1 MSKVIEFKNYTETS
15 VDMYISGDIV
25 DDSWKGWS
33 WGEDMSVY
41 PSNIKTM
48 LDEAKGKI
56 INLYVNSGG
65 GHISAGLA
73 ICHMLQRH
81 DAKVIGHVDAMACS
95 IASVILMGCTEIK
108 MPKDTYLMIH
118 KPSSYCDGNADDMRK
133 VADSLDVLQKG
144 IMASYERHLK
154 DGVSIESVEALVN
167 AETWLTAEEASQYF
181 NIQVDDPVGAVAC
194 NGNMLEKYKKIPKNL
209 IENKQK
215 EEELK
220 EKQRMID
227 MKNKIDIALAIV

>member
-48 LDEAKGKI
+48 LDEAKGKT

-73 ICHMLQRH
+73 IC
-81 DAKVIGHVDAMACS
+81 I
-95 IASVILMGCTEIK
+95 
-108 MPKDTYLMIH
+108 MPL
-118 KPSSYCDGNADDMRK
+118 
-133 VADSLDVLQKG
+133 
-144 IMASYERHLK
+144 
-154 DGVSIESVEALVN
+154 
-167 AETWLTAEEASQYF
+167 
-181 NIQVDDPVGAVAC
+181 
-194 NGNMLEKYKKIPKNL
+194 
-209 IENKQK
+209 
-215 EEELK
+215 
-220 EKQRMID
+220 
-227 MKNKIDIALAIV
+227 

>member
-33 WGEDMSVY
+33 WGEDTSVY

-48 LDEAKGKI
+48 LDDAKGKI
-56 INLYVNSGG
+56 VNLYINSGG

-81 DAKVIGHVDAMACS
+81 DADVIGHVDAMACS
-95 IASVILMGCTEIK
+95 IASVILMGCKEIH

-133 VADSLDVLQKG
+133 MADSLDVLQKG

-154 DGVSIESVEALVN
+154 DGVEIGSVEALVN
-167 AETWLTAEEASQYF
+167 AETWLTAEEASNYF
-181 NIQVDDPVGAVAC
+181 NIIIDEAVNAVAC
-194 NGNMLEKYKKIPKNL
+194 SSNMFEKYKKIPKNL
-209 IENKQK
+209 LEIKHNEEHLNEQK
-215 EEELK
+215 RLSE
-220 EKQRMID
+220 